1 VSTFRG
7 VLNKDNRPLIH
18 DDVNSE
24 LLLLILIQLRKL
36 NLHLAEITELKLEDE
51 VKG

>member
-1 VSTFRG
+1 MSTFRG
-7 VLNKDNRPLIH
+7 VLNKENRPLIH
-18 DDVNSE
+18 DDLNNE

-51 VKG
+51 VKE